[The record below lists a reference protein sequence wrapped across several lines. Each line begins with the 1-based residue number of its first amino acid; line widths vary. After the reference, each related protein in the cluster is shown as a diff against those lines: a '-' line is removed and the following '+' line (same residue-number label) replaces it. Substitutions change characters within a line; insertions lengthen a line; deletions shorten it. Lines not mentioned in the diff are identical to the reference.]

1 MSRSIDKIQDIGL
14 SILCLIFHLD
24 SVTLD
29 RDTTFSFQIHIIKHL
44 SFSNLDGL
52 SLLQKSVCQGTFTMV
67 YMCNNAEISYFIYI
81 LHIIFLS
88 LECKDSIFFRIFAQ
102 NIENNRDF

>member
-1 MSRSIDKIQDIGL
+1 MSRSINKIQDIGL

-24 SVTLD
+24 SMALDCDATL
-29 RDTTFSFQIHIIKHL
+29 SFQIHIIKHL

-52 SLLQKSVCQGTFTMV
+52 GLLQKSVCQGTFTMV